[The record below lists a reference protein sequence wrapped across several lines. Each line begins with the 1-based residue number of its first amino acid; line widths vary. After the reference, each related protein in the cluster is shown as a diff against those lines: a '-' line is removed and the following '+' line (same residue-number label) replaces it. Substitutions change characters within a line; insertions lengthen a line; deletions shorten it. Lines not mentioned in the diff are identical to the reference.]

1 MQHSISEIERFTAN
15 LGGTNILGALQH
27 LFTEVQDQIGLRR
40 KLFIMTD
47 GDFDSKKAVIN
58 EIERNKHDIDL

>member
-40 KLFIMTD
+40 KLLIMTD
-47 GDFDSKKAVIN
+47 GEFDNKKAVID